1 VEQWTRARAL
11 WRERGNAHAH
21 GPTDADAG
29 PCREEQALLESWAR
43 RPTTAQA
50 LALRARIVL
59 RAAAGQTTAQVAHEL
74 RVTKQTVGKWRSR
87 FVAKRVEGLLDE
99 PRPGAPRTVT
109 DARVEEVV
117 RLTLESK
124 PRDAT
129 HWSTRGMAGRCGLS
143 QSTVTRIW
151 RAFGLQ
157 PHRTATFKLS
167 PDPLF
172 VDKVRDIV
180 SLYMDPPDRALVL
193 CVDEKSQ
200 IQALDRTQPLLPMR
214 PGQVER
220 RTHDYVRHGT
230 TTLFAALNVKTGAI
244 IGQCHQRHRA
254 LEFRKFLDTVE
265 TAVPA
270 DLTIHVVLDNYATH
284 KTPLIR
290 RWLAKRPRVQLHFTP
305 VGASWMNLVERW
317 FGLLTQRQLRR
328 GVHRSTRALE
338 AAIAEYISVSNER
351 PKPFVWTKTADE
363 ILASVGRFC
372 RRISDSG
379 D

>member
-1 VEQWTRARAL
+1 MRTGR
-11 WRERGNAHAH
+11 
-21 GPTDADAG
+21 PTPTLELAE
-29 PCREEQALLESWAR
+29 EEQAMLERWAR

-59 RAAAGQTTAQVAHEL
+59 RAAAGQTNTQVAHEL

-87 FVAKRVEGLLDE
+87 FVAKRVDGLLDE

-109 DARVEEVV
+109 DARVEEGV

-157 PHRTATFKLS
+157 PYRAETFKLS

-180 SLYMDPPDRALVL
+180 GLYMDPPERAFVL

-230 TTLFAALNVKTGAI
+230 TSLFAALNVKTGEI

-254 LEFRKFLDTVE
+254 LEFRKFLDRVE
-265 TAVPA
+265 AAVPPEMT
-270 DLTIHVVLDNYATH
+270 LHLVLDNYATH
-284 KTPLIR
+284 KAPLIR

-363 ILASVGRFC
+363 ILASVERFC